1 MSLTESILIVCIQAL
16 SHFLLW
22 SIFGT
27 LCLDESWIII
37 FNILIISFLISA
49 YLRNCLQQIVI
60 FNLKTLYI

>member
-1 MSLTESILIVCIQAL
+1 MRLTDSILIVCIQAL

-22 SIFGT
+22 LILRI

-37 FNILIISFLISA
+37 FNILIIRLLLSD
-49 YLRNCLQQIVI
+49 YLRNCLKPILV